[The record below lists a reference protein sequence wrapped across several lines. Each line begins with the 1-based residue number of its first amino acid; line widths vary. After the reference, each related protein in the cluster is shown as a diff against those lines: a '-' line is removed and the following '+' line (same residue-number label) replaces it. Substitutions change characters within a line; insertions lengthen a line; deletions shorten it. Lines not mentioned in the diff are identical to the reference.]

1 MKPTIIWAGILASNA
16 VIGSFTWIPPTM
28 DSVREYANEP
38 STKLISELTVVI
50 AQAKQWDIR
59 TDELTEDVRDL
70 KNNIKS
76 LEKAVADHPDM
87 PPKYRRILELQIESD
102 MKKLNQKGGALDR
115 ATAIDQQIL
124 STLQGQTSS

>member
-102 MKKLNQKGGALDR
+102 MKKLNQKDGALDR